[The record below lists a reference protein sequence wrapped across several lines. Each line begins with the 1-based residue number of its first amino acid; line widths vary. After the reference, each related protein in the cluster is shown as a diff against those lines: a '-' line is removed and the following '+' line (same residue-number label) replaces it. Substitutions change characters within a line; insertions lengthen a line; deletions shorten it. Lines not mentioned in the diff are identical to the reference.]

1 MSKSGSRNEKRTIET
16 GDTISLESGQKYTKL
31 NQQSESQWP
40 CQRCTLINSP
50 SKLKCEACGNAKK
63 ADKDAASIVDL
74 CNESS
79 SEDEAAMSTAKP
91 KPSTPPIVMPKE
103 DYLRQNAVK
112 DFIRHKLLQKF
123 KSNKPTDAPT
133 SQKDISANNFVEMMS
148 EHKEVATEPMSF
160 LTAIES
166 EQATSSFRVVCCT
179 NKEECTEGG
188 TCHTNNTSAKMPSHQ
203 VAIAAATKIPYN
215 VPDMV
220 CCASCKNR
228 GTFTP
233 AVVRIA
239 LDPNEDDSNMERV
252 QYELTHCTACAIA
265 EVVANGTVFNW
276 YPPACGCNAERF
288 GTCKNCKEC
297 YQSQECCN
305 IEECKN
311 NERIGS
317 SAYCL
322 TCIGNNVPGRD
333 KKCTSCSAIGTYRD
347 RLVCYSCKYE
357 RVRKRL
363 DEVMDPCKRCGQSR
377 ANGKTHHSSSQ
388 YCNRP
393 DCLRICQHRTNA
405 KGELDCKNTVVTS
418 GTNVELYCEIHFSG
432 YKCNMLGCNAAYKH
446 KSDLYVHYTKNESH
460 RVRIWCVV
468 YVILF

>member
-16 GDTISLESGQKYTKL
+16 DDTFSLESGQKYTKL
-31 NQQSESQWP
+31 NQSESQWP

-63 ADKDAASIVDL
+63 ADKDAASTVDL
-74 CNESS
+74 CNASS
-79 SEDEAAMSTAKP
+79 SEDEAAMTAKP
-91 KPSTPPIVMPKE
+91 KPSTPIVIVMPKE
-103 DYLRQNAVK
+103 DYHRQNAVK
-112 DFIRHKLLQKF
+112 DFIHHELLQKF
-123 KSNKPTDAPT
+123 KAYKPTDTPT
-133 SQKDISANNFVEMMS
+133 PQKDISANNFVEMMS
-148 EHKEVATEPMSF
+148 GHKEVTTEPMSF
-160 LTAIES
+160 LSAIES
-166 EQATSSFRVVCCT
+166 KQSTSSFRVVCCT

-265 EVVANGTVFNW
+265 EVVANGKVFNW

-311 NERIGS
+311 NERNGRN
-317 SAYCL
+317 AYCL

-377 ANGKTHHSSSQ
+377 ANGKTHHGSSQ

-393 DCLRICQHRTNA
+393 DCLRICQHRND
-405 KGELDCKNTVVTS
+405 KKELDCKMEVVTS
-418 GTNVELYCEIHFSG
+418 RSTVQEYCEIHFSG
-432 YKCNMLGCNAAYKH
+432 YKCEYRGCGAHLACRDSLTN
-446 KSDLYVHYTKNESH
+446 HYTAKGH
-460 RVRIWCVV
+460 WVRSWCVV